1 MKYLSAWKEKNDFV
15 IRNLGDLFVQK
26 RKIETWKWFNAK
38 RDNPGQSEIIEY
50 NIGRDQVICN
60 FIST

>member
-15 IRNLGDLFVQK
+15 IRNLGDLLSKKENRNLEIV
-26 RKIETWKWFNAK
+26 NAK